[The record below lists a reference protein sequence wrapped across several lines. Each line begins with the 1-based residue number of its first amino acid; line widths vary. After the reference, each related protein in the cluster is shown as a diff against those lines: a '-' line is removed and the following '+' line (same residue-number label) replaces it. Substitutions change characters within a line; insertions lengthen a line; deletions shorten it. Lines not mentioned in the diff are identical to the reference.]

1 MCAADIIFTYSQARL
16 GLTHYLFFVGD
27 NTSGKSNNLTLI
39 HILAYRNFMSSD
51 MTAAN
56 VYQYLGSQEE
66 GQGTLCIDEAD
77 QIDSNIDLMRIF
89 KNGYTTGFPVARVD
103 TSNGR
108 KQQRFFTFGFK
119 AFSAERL
126 PDSLTAKGFNQR
138 VIVLSCTYGIPQYD
152 ISEILNPAGEG
163 EYEAQLAELYDMRN
177 TLLVY
182 GLLHH
187 YDNIPNI
194 PVNLSGREKQ
204 LFKPVIRVFQ
214 NTESQKELLQVV
226 SKYVGQRREQ
236 NANSLHSF
244 LYRLVTDLIKTQGI
258 NELESTLI
266 WNTLTDVLPGDAIPN
281 KKLSYE
287 SSEFGP
293 LSQKG
298 VVEILIQVFGAKHSL
313 SRRDKRKLIF
323 DMSKLK
329 RLGQVYNV
337 SVEVKVGTG
346 VTDETD
352 VTDIGLQRY
361 VQEHDQATN
370 NGTKERDSSRDHS
383 DDNINGISSREAITN
398 KSSDSM
404 EPYTNNPSQVSHP
417 SHQIMPTP
425 IVEHERDQTI
435 CKTIYRIHPH
445 SDIFGCNNCKLKGDK
460 WEMQEHRCRGSRK

>member
-1 MCAADIIFTYSQARL
+1 
-16 GLTHYLFFVGD
+16 
-27 NTSGKSNNLTLI
+27 
-39 HILAYRNFMSSD
+39 
-51 MTAAN
+51 
-56 VYQYLGSQEE
+56 
-66 GQGTLCIDEAD
+66 
-77 QIDSNIDLMRIF
+77 MRIF

-337 SVEVKVGTG
+337 SVEVKAPG
-346 VTDETD
+346 
-352 VTDIGLQRY
+352 
-361 VQEHDQATN
+361 
-370 NGTKERDSSRDHS
+370 
-383 DDNINGISSREAITN
+383 
-398 KSSDSM
+398 
-404 EPYTNNPSQVSHP
+404 
-417 SHQIMPTP
+417 
-425 IVEHERDQTI
+425 
-435 CKTIYRIHPH
+435 
-445 SDIFGCNNCKLKGDK
+445 
-460 WEMQEHRCRGSRK
+460 